1 MPLHLLYRPKDLSEL
16 IGNESIKT
24 SLQSIF
30 DREDKPH
37 AFLVH
42 GPPGSGKTTLGRI
55 IASMLECAP
64 EDLHEY
70 NSANT
75 RGIDTIRDISEGIH
89 YAALV
94 GKVRVYICDEVHQ
107 WTPQAMN
114 ASLKLLED
122 TPKHVFFVLCTTEPE
137 KLLKTIR
144 TRCTTFQTS
153 LLTEA
158 QMKKLIMWVLK
169 EEKIKDFPESVI
181 KEIIRVSEGC
191 PRQALVVLDS
201 VIDIEDEKKALEAV
215 SIVTI
220 GEAEVKEI
228 ITALIEHKSWG
239 EVKDKVKEVLANTE
253 PEKLRYA
260 ILNYLSAML
269 LNRDKD
275 ERLSELI
282 DLFSEPTYST
292 GKAGMIN
299 NLYLAC
305 Q

>member
-1 MPLHLLYRPKDLSEL
+1 MPLHLQYRPKNLSEL
-16 IGNESIKT
+16 IGNESIKI

-37 AFLVH
+37 AFLFS

-55 IASMLECAP
+55 IANMLNCSP

-75 RGIDTIRDISEGIH
+75 RGIDTIRDISEGVH

-107 WTPQAMN
+107 WTSQAMN

-122 TPKHVFFVLCTTEPE
+122 TPKHVYFILCTTEPE

-158 QMKKLIMWVLK
+158 QMKKLIAWVLK
-169 EEKIKDFPESVI
+169 EEKIKDYPESII

-191 PRQALVVLDS
+191 PRQALVILDS
-201 VIDIEDEKKALEAV
+201 IIDIEDEKKALEAV
-215 SIVTI
+215 SVVTI
-220 GEAEVKEI
+220 GEAEVINICRSLLAHER
-228 ITALIEHKSWG
+228 WG
-239 EVKDKVKEVLANTE
+239 EMKGKVKEVLANTE

-260 ILNYLSAML
+260 ILGYMGTVL
-269 LNRDKD
+269 LNKDKD

-282 DLFSEPTYST
+282 DIFSEPTYST
-292 GKAGMIN
+292 GRAGIVNM
-299 NLYLAC
+299 LYLAC